1 VLNFAGNKNSANQ
14 NSTKIS
20 SHPSYNDHLQEQKTT
35 NAGKDVVKQELL
47 FTAGWKEN

>member
-35 NAGKDVVKQELL
+35 NAGKDVVKQEPLY
-47 FTAGWKEN
+47 TVNGSAN